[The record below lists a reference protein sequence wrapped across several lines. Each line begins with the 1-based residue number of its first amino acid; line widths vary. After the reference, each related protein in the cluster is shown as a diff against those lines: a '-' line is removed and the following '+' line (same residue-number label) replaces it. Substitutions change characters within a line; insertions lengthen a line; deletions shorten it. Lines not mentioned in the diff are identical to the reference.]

1 MIILFKSMVEMWL
14 CYIPT
19 LQLFG
24 IFPHGGNLLEG
35 HPDKNWHQV
44 KLPGWVT
51 TDWRTNPLLR
61 WTSLELKVVIIITF
75 YFFVILY
82 VLPIIVMMT
91 MVPPSIPYCQQ
102 APTDPSIIDLLVGGE
117 NVVAVGNPHFF
128 MVFLIVMFV
137 SRVIVFWQLV
147 ML

>member
-35 HPDKNWHQV
+35 HPDKTWHQV
-44 KLPGWVT
+44 ELPGWVT

-61 WTSLELKVVIIITF
+61 WTSLELKVVIIISIF
-75 YFFVILY
+75 LY

-91 MVPPSIPYCQQ
+91 MAPPSIPYCQQ

-128 MVFLIVMFV
+128 HVFFLFSCLSAV
-137 SRVIVFWQLV
+137 SLFSDNWSC
-147 ML
+147 